1 MLSLDTLQRTHAR
14 NNTPMLKRSR
24 RRRKGTRR
32 YISPILGIAFRSTSA
47 RSGGVYEYT
56 TMAHRTR
63 YKALGA

>member
-1 MLSLDTLQRTHAR
+1 
-14 NNTPMLKRSR
+14 MLKRSR